1 MKLLRPERSCV
12 RPRAKRASSPP
23 AITWRRRWGDP
34 LNLAEVIVGDNESFE
49 GALKRFN
56 KRVQQDGILAEARR
70 REHYEKPSVKR
81 KKKEAARLRKLRKKQ
96 LRSEARALT
105 RR

>member
-1 MKLLRPERSCV
+1 MI
-12 RPRAKRASSPP
+12 PR
-23 AITWRRRWGDP
+23 
-34 LNLAEVIVGDNESFE
+34 LAEVIIGDNESFE

-96 LRSEARALT
+96 LRSEARALQSS

>member
-1 MKLLRPERSCV
+1 MSCGK
-12 RPRAKRASSPP
+12 A
-23 AITWRRRWGDP
+23 GDST
-34 LNLAEVIVGDNESFE
+34 LAEVIVGDSEPFES
-49 GALKRFN
+49 ALKRFN

-81 KKKEAARLRKLRKKQ
+81 KKKEAAIKRKLRKKQ
-96 LRSEARALT
+96 LRSEARAAA

>member
-1 MKLLRPERSCV
+1 M
-12 RPRAKRASSPP
+12 
-23 AITWRRRWGDP
+23 
-34 LNLAEVIVGDNESFE
+34 AEVIVGDGEPFE
-49 GALKRFN
+49 VALKRFN

-70 REHYEKPSVKR
+70 REHYERPSVKH

-96 LRSEARALT
+96 LRSEARAAS